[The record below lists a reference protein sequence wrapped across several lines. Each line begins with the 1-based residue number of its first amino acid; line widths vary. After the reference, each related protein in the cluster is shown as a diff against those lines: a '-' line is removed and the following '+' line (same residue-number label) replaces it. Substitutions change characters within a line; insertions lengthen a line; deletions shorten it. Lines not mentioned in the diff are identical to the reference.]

1 MSSDNYEAPGTG
13 TNWIKDERT
22 KVIQYLNEKGVSGG
36 DVPSEPAWFVAPLLA
51 IWPVF
56 SLENPGAVSWWVISG
71 DAPTD
76 HIPSDGASEVREAL
90 SAFSKRWMESSEH
103 VLRGEPLPDA
113 QIGASDQ
120 TPELGALLFRRANLL
135 AEFAAADELWK
146 WQE

>member
-13 TNWIKDERT
+13 ASWIKDERN
-22 KVIQYLNEKGVSGG
+22 KVIQYLNEQGVSRG

-56 SLENPGAVSWWVISG
+56 SPENPGAVGWWVISG

-76 HIPSDGASEVREAL
+76 HIASDGVSEVKEAV
-90 SAFSKRWMESSEH
+90 SAFSKRWLELSERVSS
-103 VLRGEPLPDA
+103 GAPLPDA
-113 QIGASDQ
+113 QIGAPDQ
-120 TPELGALLFRRANLL
+120 WPELGELLFRRANLL

-146 WQE
+146 WQG